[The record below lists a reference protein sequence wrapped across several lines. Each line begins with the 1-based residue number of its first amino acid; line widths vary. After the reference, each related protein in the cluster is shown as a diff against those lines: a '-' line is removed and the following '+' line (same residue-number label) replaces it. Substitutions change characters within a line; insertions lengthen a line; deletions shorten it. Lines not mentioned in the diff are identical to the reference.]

1 MCLVF
6 IWEQTATCA
15 TYAINWLVFITE
27 MKSVYSAVRT
37 GSLNK
42 AVWVSWLKDTPLIDW
57 TLEDSF
63 YFSIMTI
70 TNLSLFFWSTLSCI
84 PPMYICT
91 ETAVVRPVDGGD
103 NDTVDRCCHIAVIL
117 WPMSAKS
124 KLLSLTYVKMWLSL
138 EYSYGQLH
146 D

>member
-1 MCLVF
+1 
-6 IWEQTATCA
+6 
-15 TYAINWLVFITE
+15 
-27 MKSVYSAVRT
+27 
-37 GSLNK
+37 
-42 AVWVSWLKDTPLIDW
+42 
-57 TLEDSF
+57 
-63 YFSIMTI
+63 
-70 TNLSLFFWSTLSCI
+70 
-84 PPMYICT
+84 MYICT